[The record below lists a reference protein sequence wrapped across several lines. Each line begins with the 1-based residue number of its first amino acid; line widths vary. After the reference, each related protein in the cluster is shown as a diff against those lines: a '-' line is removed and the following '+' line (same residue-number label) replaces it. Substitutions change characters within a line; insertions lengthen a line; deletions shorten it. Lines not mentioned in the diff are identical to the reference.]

1 MSNGAAPMP
10 RRRVAR
16 ALGAAASGL
25 LGVAFLPAAAAFAD
39 ETIDPTG
46 TETITGIWGTG
57 LGTPYSAPPALPGTI
72 TGYQLFNYTDTTS
85 GATGAFD
92 GDESNVA
99 DEFGDTNQE
108 ILVTSDVSGTSLP
121 VGSVFDTY
129 TLDGGYEN
137 IYSAVPSTSGGDVI
151 SDTLVTPDGDYT
163 VPLTFDAADVPI
175 ADAGGVPLADGADFY
190 PDAAGEKITSIN
202 GVPPIDI
209 ALQGNGVFDVD
220 SASDAQ
226 LGSFAADETTTEDI
240 LGTYTEAV
248 LVTKD
253 ISGADLPPVGSL
265 FNTIN
270 LFGWQNIYSDIPS
283 SSGGA
288 DTISDTLVSPTGEG
302 FTIPTTFDAAEAETP
317 VSVDLPDGDDIAAD
331 PSSTEVFTGIN
342 GLPPVH
348 VGVQGQQEFDLLSG
362 NHVLGTFDAD
372 ETKTMDLFGDV
383 TQTLLV
389 TSGNEAMP
397 TGSVIETVSLG
408 GGFENIYTDLASTT
422 AGGDTYSEFLVTP
435 FGDISM
441 PVTSDLAAGLAS
453 DLFHIVL
460 P

>member
-1 MSNGAAPMP
+1 
-10 RRRVAR
+10 
-16 ALGAAASGL
+16 
-25 LGVAFLPAAAAFAD
+25 
-39 ETIDPTG
+39 
-46 TETITGIWGTG
+46 
-57 LGTPYSAPPALPGTI
+57 
-72 TGYQLFNYTDTTS
+72 
-85 GATGAFD
+85 
-92 GDESNVA
+92 
-99 DEFGDTNQE
+99 
-108 ILVTSDVSGTSLP
+108 
-121 VGSVFDTY
+121 
-129 TLDGGYEN
+129 
-137 IYSAVPSTSGGDVI
+137 
-151 SDTLVTPDGDYT
+151 

-220 SASDAQ
+220 SASGAQ

-270 LFGWQNIYSDIPS
+270 LFGWQNFYSDIPS

-288 DTISDTLVSPTGEG
+288 DTISDTLVSPTGED

-317 VSVDLPDGDDIAAD
+317 VSVDLPDGDDITAD

-362 NHVLGTFDAD
+362 HDVLGTFDAD

-389 TSGNEAMP
+389 TSGNETMP

-422 AGGDTYSEFLVTP
+422 AGGDTFSEFLVTP